1 MLPELQLAQ
10 LESGTLRPL
19 TSSAHLDVP
28 LYWQQWRLTSTA
40 LNYVASAI
48 TDAAQVLEL
57 HWAGFRRHQHQR

>member
-10 LESGTLRPL
+10 LKSGMLRPL
-19 TSSAHLDVP
+19 ASPAHLDVP

-48 TDAAQVLEL
+48 TDATQVLQRYR
-57 HWAGFRRHQHQR
+57 AGARRHQHQP